1 MLLNINKAVGDV
13 KKNGNQKR
21 GIEKN
26 ASERSNQTRR
36 CLPKISNHNTAWKGI
51 ISAYFS
57 LSSLKGV
64 SLSTSSVLKSAQN
77 SILFR
82 SQNFE
87 RTNFLIAQGK
97 NGGNPL
103 RITEYFNAVKAKIRL
118 SKSVFWLLFFGLY
131 SERFGEGVA
140 KRRCNIIKIENFEIF
155 FKNH

>member
-1 MLLNINKAVGDV
+1 MIFIIWKCLFATPSPNRSEYKP
-13 KKNGNQKR
+13 KK
-21 GIEKN
+21 
-26 ASERSNQTRR
+26 
-36 CLPKISNHNTAWKGI
+36 SNHNTAWKGI

-57 LSSLKGV
+57 LSYLKGV
-64 SLSTSSVLKSAQN
+64 SLSASSVLKSAQN

-131 SERFGEGVA
+131 SEWFGEGVA
-140 KRRCNIIKIENFEIF
+140 KRHFYIIKIKTFDF
-155 FKNH
+155 FCKCY